1 MPEEDILIITDVLKG
16 VVVKVHAINE
26 PKLVILS
33 CQVEEEFMR
42 VWMDNSKLKEQTKKK
57 SACP

>member
-1 MPEEDILIITDVLKG
+1 MPEEEILNITDVLKR

-33 CQVEEEFMR
+33 CQVAR
-42 VWMDNSKLKEQTKKK
+42 KKNS
-57 SACP
+57 